1 MSSITSL
8 VYQNRPLDPP
18 LNVGQLIEVRAVNST
33 TAQVQR
39 AIKVK
44 AVKTVATKALVD
56 FKTSKCAQK
65 DPKINPLIVSC
76 FV

>member
-18 LNVGQLIEVRAVNST
+18 LSVGQLIEVRAVSST
-33 TAQVQR
+33 TARVQQ
-39 AIKVK
+39 AIKVQ
-44 AVKTVATKALVD
+44 AVRTVATKALVD